1 MLLQRCL
8 VPRAGSL
15 FGEAIEPPVA
25 HSFVSSPAMLCAAA
39 HSTLVDT
46 EQAVAAVVEALKPSF
61 EGTTIDLVC
70 LFATRGHTRAFP
82 QLGATL
88 AGALAARHLI
98 GCTGESIACNDV
110 EIEQSPCL
118 AVWGASL
125 PGARI
130 DSFEVDF
137 QQTPDGWMCAG
148 LPEADESTEPATI
161 FVLGDPYS
169 CAVDTLLERL
179 SEEYPTSPVIGGM
192 ASGGRQAG
200 DSRLF
205 RDSERVLR
213 GAVGVI
219 VRGGPPI
226 RAVVSQGC
234 RPVGSPLI
242 VTKANRNL
250 ILELGG
256 RPPLVRFQE
265 IYGVMPERDRELVHK
280 GLHVGI
286 AMSEYRER
294 FLPGDFLISNV
305 LGADQES
312 GAIAIGNPIRVGQTI
327 QFHVRDHETADED
340 LRQLLQQ
347 ADNPAARGALM
358 FTCNGRGTR
367 LFPAPHHDATTVQE
381 ICGPLPLAGFFA
393 QGELGPV
400 GGRNYIHG
408 FTASIALF
416 GGPPEPPA

>member
-1 MLLQRCL
+1 
-8 VPRAGSL
+8 
-15 FGEAIEPPVA
+15 
-25 HSFVSSPAMLCAAA
+25 MLCAAA
-39 HSTLVDT
+39 HSTLDNT
-46 EQAVAAVVEALKPSF
+46 EAAVSAVVETLRAAFGETPV
-61 EGTTIDLVC
+61 DLVC
-70 LFATRGHTRAFP
+70 LFATRGHTRALP
-82 QLGATL
+82 QLGGTL
-88 AGALAARHLI
+88 AEALGARHLI
-98 GCTGESIACNDV
+98 GCTGESIACNAI

-118 AVWGASL
+118 AVWAASL
-125 PGARI
+125 PGARV

-137 QQTPDGWMCAG
+137 EQTPDGWMCAG
-148 LPEADESTEPATI
+148 LPEAGEESTEPVTI

-179 SEEYPTSPVIGGM
+179 SEEYPAAPVIGGM
-192 ASGGRQAG
+192 ASGGRHAG
-200 DSRLF
+200 ENRLF
-205 RDSERVLR
+205 RDRERVLH

-219 VRGGPPI
+219 VQGGPPI

-250 ILELGG
+250 VLELGG

-265 IYGVMPERDRELVHK
+265 IYGVLPERDRELVHK
-280 GLHVGI
+280 GLHLGI
-286 AMSEYRER
+286 AMTELREVFR
-294 FLPGDFLISNV
+294 PGDFLISNV

-312 GAIAIGNPIRVGQTI
+312 GALAIGNPIRVGQTV

-340 LRQLLQQ
+340 LRQMLQQ
-347 ADNPAARGALM
+347 ADNASVRGALL
-358 FTCNGRGTR
+358 FSCNGRGTR

-416 GGPPEPPA
+416 GGTPR